1 MATPRRI
8 GGTVWRQEIARLR
21 RSQDATRT
29 RCERMLLL
37 IQDRPCPVMA
47 LAVCIGEVL
56 AQTGEGADAV
66 RMLEEIVQEA

>member
-1 MATPRRI
+1 
-8 GGTVWRQEIARLR
+8 
-21 RSQDATRT
+21 
-29 RCERMLLL
+29 MLLL